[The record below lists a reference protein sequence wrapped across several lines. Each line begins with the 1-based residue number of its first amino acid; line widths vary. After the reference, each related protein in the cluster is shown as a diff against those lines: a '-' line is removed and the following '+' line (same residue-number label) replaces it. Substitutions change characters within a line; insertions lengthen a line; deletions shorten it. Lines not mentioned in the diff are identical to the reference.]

1 MSQSN
6 LAIPNESGAAF
17 RADVNAAL
25 QALVSQSAG
34 ANPPATTY
42 PLQMWADTTNALL
55 KIRNAANSAWITL
68 GTLDKADIFVGSA
81 LDGGKLVDQSLPI
94 SKLKADATATAGLVL
109 SSAGPGQPAAWSAP
123 QLSAA
128 SLTAGS
134 ITADK
139 LAAGVT
145 KGKVKQLNYHPSCGE
160 TNYWYSVLMDDGT
173 VRSVGQNVGGGVL
186 GCGGTSNYDLW
197 VEARYNVPPTGNVK
211 KVLRTFDSQH
221 ILFDDGKVY
230 ACGNNGY
237 GQLGLGDTTNR
248 FTFNLLTFFTTNG
261 LTVSDIFVRS
271 DRYNS
276 YTGFYALCSNGAVYA
291 CGYNGNG
298 ELGVGDVANRATPT
312 LISGVF
318 SGVKKIVA
326 ANHYTFM
333 LMTNGN
339 LYATGYNAYGT
350 LGLGDTNSRTS
361 FTLVSNLSNV
371 ADIFIQCGRYYAP
384 SGWTAYGQ
392 AFALIGTG
400 DLYGTGYNGNYN
412 LGLGDTNQR
421 NSFTKIAVSNVVK
434 FSQAGGGVYS
444 TSLAYTSTGDL
455 YAWGSNNSSPGGNG
469 LSTNI
474 QTPWKVQGWAEN
486 TGAVNPPFYNKVS
499 KILGYGIEQGNY
511 GQAVILDTDGNL
523 WAVGRDNEG
532 QCGTATQTIN
542 TRWTRV
548 FMPTLRTSEKFIDID
563 FAGYDNQTN
572 LYALTNLGKLFATGY
587 AGYSQ
592 TGNMTARILGNQWT
606 LQPCLFQ

>member
-1 MSQSN
+1 M
-6 LAIPNESGAAF
+6 
-17 RADVNAAL
+17 
-25 QALVSQSAG
+25 
-34 ANPPATTY
+34 
-42 PLQMWADTTNALL
+42 
-55 KIRNAANSAWITL
+55 
-68 GTLDKADIFVGSA
+68 
-81 LDGGKLVDQSLPI
+81 
-94 SKLKADATATAGLVL
+94 
-109 SSAGPGQPAAWSAP
+109 
-123 QLSAA
+123 
-128 SLTAGS
+128 
-134 ITADK
+134 
-139 LAAGVT
+139 
-145 KGKVKQLNYHPSCGE
+145 
-160 TNYWYSVLMDDGT
+160 
-173 VRSVGQNVGGGVL
+173 
-186 GCGGTSNYDLW
+186 
-197 VEARYNVPPTGNVK
+197 
-211 KVLRTFDSQH
+211 
-221 ILFDDGKVY
+221 
-230 ACGNNGY
+230 
-237 GQLGLGDTTNR
+237 GDTTNR
-248 FTFNLLTFFTTNG
+248 STFNLLTFFTTSG
-261 LTVSDIFVRS
+261 LTVSDIFIRS
-271 DRYNS
+271 DRYSS
-276 YTGFYALCSNGAVYA
+276 YAGLYVLCSNGAVYA

-298 ELGVGDVANRATPT
+298 ELGVGDTANRATPT

-339 LYATGYNAYGT
+339 LYATGYNTYGT

-361 FTLVSNLSNV
+361 FTLVSNLSSV

-384 SGWTAYGQ
+384 SGWGAYGQ
-392 AFALIGTG
+392 AFALISNG
-400 DLYGTGYNGNYN
+400 DLYGTGYNGSYN
-412 LGLGDTNQR
+412 LGLGDANQR
-421 NSFTKIAVSNVVK
+421 NSFTKIGVSNVVK

-469 LSTNI
+469 LSANI

-486 TGAVNPPFYNKVS
+486 TSAVNPPFYNKVS
-499 KILGYGIEQGNY
+499 KILGFGIEQGNY

-523 WAVGRDNEG
+523 WAVGRDSEG
-532 QCGTATQTIN
+532 QCGTGTQAIN

-548 FMPTLRTSEKFIDID
+548 IMPTLRTGEKFVDID